1 MLYENRDR
9 LSEVLLEND
18 QGNIPKYIVPGAA
31 KTKSIYMNDKIARLM
46 ADFSTTNNISQREV
60 VETSIILYLKQYG
73 GSYKKDIE
81 LLLNQI

>member
-1 MLYENRDR
+1 
-9 LSEVLLEND
+9 
-18 QGNIPKYIVPGAA
+18 
-31 KTKSIYMNDKIARLM
+31 MNDKIARLM

>member
-1 MLYENRDR
+1 MGDFLCKEVDPYIYVTKGILDIYYYLHKIKYKINQGGR
-9 LSEVLLEND
+9 LI
-18 QGNIPKYIVPGAA
+18 QK
-31 KTKSIYMNDKIARLM
+31 
-46 ADFSTTNNISQREV
+46 TTNNISQREV